1 MRLSSMAI
9 GASLAGVLLAC
20 SGAAQLPVTAGMGPT
35 PALPAPQRS
44 LIPTVHIAE
53 PIGWPADARPVA
65 ADGLAVNRFADG
77 LAHPRWVYVLAN
89 GDGGEGGRLLR
100 LAIQLLRSARRCARK
115 AAAPRSGRAG

>member
-1 MRLSSMAI
+1 VVDRASNTIGARQAPRNIMRLSSMAI

-53 PIGWPADARPVA
+53 AIGWPADARRVA

-77 LAHPRWVYVLAN
+77 LAHPAV
-89 GDGGEGGRLLR
+89 GLR
-100 LAIQLLRSARRCARK
+100 DCQR
-115 AAAPRSGRAG
+115 